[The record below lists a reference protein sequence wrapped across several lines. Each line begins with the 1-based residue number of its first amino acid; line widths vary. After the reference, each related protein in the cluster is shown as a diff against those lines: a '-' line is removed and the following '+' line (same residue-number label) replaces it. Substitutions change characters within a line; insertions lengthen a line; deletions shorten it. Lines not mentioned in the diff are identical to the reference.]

1 MCSLN
6 LQYVCTSDNLFSIS
20 LDLVVVVVV
29 KNLRAKDF
37 RHSVKICAKSGA
49 SNVHICCFVRKYS
62 EMDVEIRVTRFLK
75 SRIIECGIC
84 GDGFNWNHV
93 AVRRHM

>member
-20 LDLVVVVVV
+20 LALVVVVVV
-29 KNLRAKDF
+29 KICARNIFVATL
-37 RHSVKICAKSGA
+37 KICAKSGA